1 MSHGKKARISLSPP
15 EITYYNEIK
24 YSVGK
29 DPLVKVGRLEDHG
42 DGQFEVKLLVKG
54 IKKAKAL
61 ATLMASD
68 KVIGEIGI
76 HVKVI
81 SSGRAISP
89 IARALTAKEIA
100 GLYRIAFRTNRIFQ
114 FVALRSIFGSTYVYP
129 VFRIKVVQ
137 FYNDD
142 LSDFYGNYNN
152 VAAFVF
158 RNVLL
163 NEIDGVHIQ
172 FSTAKKRRSRKK

>member
-1 MSHGKKARISLSPP
+1 MSNGKKARISLSPP
-15 EITYYNEIK
+15 EFTYFNEIK

-29 DPLVKVGRLEDHG
+29 DPLVKVGQLEDHG
-42 DGQFEVKLLVKG
+42 DGQFGIKLFVKG

-61 ATLMASD
+61 ATLIASD
-68 KVIGEIGI
+68 KIIGEISI

-81 SSGRAISP
+81 SSGKTISP
-89 IARALTAKEIA
+89 IARTLTAKEIA

-114 FVALRSIFGSTYVYP
+114 FVALRSILGHTFVYP

-163 NEIDGVHIQ
+163 SEIGGVHIQ
-172 FSTAKKRRSRKK
+172 FSTAKKKRCRKK